1 MKSFLKY
8 TLATITGV
16 IISTFLISIILLG
29 ILGVMI
35 SSQDKPVHIKSN
47 SVLHLKI
54 NQAIPD
60 RSSVNALEIDFLS
73 FELIPQLG
81 LNDILENL
89 EKAKKDDKIKG
100 VFLEFGFITPGIATM
115 EEIRD
120 ALNDFK
126 SSGKFIVAY
135 SNEVMSH
142 SAFYMA
148 TVADKIY
155 LNPVAIFE
163 FMGLRSEVI
172 YYKGALEKL
181 GIDIQ
186 IVRHGE
192 YKSAVEPYIREN
204 MSIESRDQIMS
215 YMGSI
220 WEHMLE
226 VISEARNIPVDELNR
241 IADELLV
248 RNPQDALNLG
258 LVDAIKY
265 QDEVLDDLLINSGL
279 PETRD
284 LNLVSFSKYS
294 KVPKIRDGM
303 GLAKNKIAIVYATG
317 VIGFAS
323 KSEYNIG
330 GPTFVKAIRAA
341 RKDSAIK
348 AIVLRV
354 NSPGGSA
361 MVSEHIWREVQL
373 AQNEK
378 PVIASMGNVA
388 ASGGYYIV
396 APAEAIFCE
405 PTSITGSI
413 GVFGLL
419 PNAEKLLNQKLGI
432 TFDVAKTNKYSDFGS
447 IYRPLK
453 PMEREYLQAGIEK
466 TYSDFISKVGKGRN
480 MQRQEVDRIGQG
492 RVWSGINALE
502 IGLADQF
509 GGLNAAVE
517 YAAASV
523 NMEHYRIV
531 SYPQYQDPFEKLI
544 KTLSG
549 DIQTRKISK
558 EMGVYYQYFED
569 FRKVL
574 ETKGPQMRMPFR
586 IDIF

>member
-16 IISTFLISIILLG
+16 IISSFLLSIIMLG
-29 ILGVMI
+29 ILGAMI
-35 SSQDKPVHIKSN
+35 SSQDKPIHIKNN

-60 RSSVNALEIDFLS
+60 RTSVNAMEIDFLS
-73 FELIPQLG
+73 FEIQPQLG
-81 LNDILENL
+81 LNDILEYL
-89 EKAKKDDKIKG
+89 DKAKNDDRIKG
-100 VFLEFGFITPGIATM
+100 IFLEFGFITPGIATM

-120 ALNDFK
+120 ALSDFK
-126 SSGKFIVAY
+126 GSGKFIVAY
-135 SNEVMSH
+135 SNELMSQ
-142 SAFYMA
+142 SAFFLA

-163 FMGLRSEVI
+163 FKGLRSEVM

-181 GIDIQ
+181 GIEIQ
-186 IVRHGE
+186 IVKHGDF
-192 YKSAVEPYIREN
+192 KSAVEPYTREN
-204 MSIESRDQIMS
+204 MSEKNREQVMS
-215 YMGSI
+215 YIGSI

-226 VISEARNIPVDELNR
+226 TISEARKIPVDDLNK

-248 RNPQDALNLG
+248 RNPKDALNLG

-265 QDEVLDDLLINSGL
+265 QDEVLDDLLINNDYSDN
-279 PETRD
+279 RD
-284 LNLVSFSKYS
+284 LNLIRFSKYV
-294 KVPKIRDGM
+294 KTPKSRDGK
-303 GLAKNKIAIVYATG
+303 GFAKNKIAIVYATG
-317 VIGFAS
+317 VIGFGAN
-323 KSEYNIG
+323 SEYDIG

-341 RKDSAIK
+341 RKDSSIK

-388 ASGGYYIV
+388 
-396 APAEAIFCE
+396 PAEKIFCE
-405 PTSITGSI
+405 PTTITGSI

-447 IYRPLK
+447 IYRPLN
-453 PMEREYLQAGIEK
+453 PMEKEYLQAGIEK
-466 TYSDFISKVGKGRN
+466 TYSDFVRKVGEGRD
-480 MQRQEVDRIGQG
+480 MPLKEVNLIGQG

-509 GGLNAAVE
+509 GGLTSAIE
-517 YAAASV
+517 YAAGRAQL
-523 NMEHYRIV
+523 EHYSLV

-549 DIQTRKISK
+549 DIQTRKIKK
-558 EMGVYYQYFED
+558 ELGIYYQYFED

-574 ETKGPQMRMPFR
+574 ETEGIQMRMPFR
-586 IDIF
+586 MDIF

>member
-1 MKSFLKY
+1 M
-8 TLATITGV
+8 
-16 IISTFLISIILLG
+16 LG
-29 ILGVMI
+29 ILGLMI
-35 SSQDKPVHIKSN
+35 SSQDKPVHIKNN

-60 RSSVNALEIDFLS
+60 RSSVNAMEFDFLS
-73 FELIPQLG
+73 FELKHQLG
-81 LNDILENL
+81 LNDILQNL
-89 EKAKKDDKIKG
+89 EKARKDDNIKG
-100 VFLEFGFITPGIATM
+100 VFLEFGFITPGIASM

-120 ALNDFK
+120 ALNEFK
-126 SSGKFIVAY
+126 SSGKFIIAY
-135 SNEVMSH
+135 SNEVMSQ
-142 SAFYMA
+142 SAFFLA

-163 FMGLRSEVI
+163 FIGLRSEVM

-181 GIDIQ
+181 GIEMQ

-204 MSIESRDQIMS
+204 MSTASRDQIMS

-220 WEHMLE
+220 WDHMLE
-226 VISEARNIPVDELNR
+226 IISEARNIPVDELNR

-248 RNPQDALNLG
+248 KNPQDALNLG

-265 QDEVLDDLLINSGL
+265 QDEVLDDLLIKSEL
-279 PETRD
+279 LETQD
-284 LNLVSFSKYS
+284 LNLVSFSEYS
-294 KVPKIRDGM
+294 KVPKTRDGK

-323 KSEYNIG
+323 KSEYSIG

-341 RKDSAIK
+341 RKDSTIK

-361 MVSEHIWREVQL
+361 MVSEHIWREIQL

-388 ASGGYYIV
+388 ASGGYYIL
-396 APAEAIFCE
+396 APAEVIFCE
-405 PTSITGSI
+405 PTTITGSI

-447 IYRPLK
+447 IYRPLR
-453 PMEREYLQAGIEK
+453 PMEKEYLQAGIEK
-466 TYSDFISKVGKGRN
+466 TYNDFVHKVGEGRN
-480 MQRQEVDRIGQG
+480 MPHQEVDRIGQG

-502 IGLADQF
+502 LGLADQF
-509 GGLNAAVE
+509 GGLNTAID

-523 NMEHYRIV
+523 NLEHYRIV
-531 SYPQYQDPFEKLI
+531 SYPQYQDPLEKLLQ
-544 KTLSG
+544 TFSG
-549 DIQTRKISK
+549 DIQARKLKK
-558 EMGVYYQYFED
+558 ETGVYYQYIEN
-569 FRKVL
+569 FRNVI

>member
-16 IISTFLISIILLG
+16 IISTFLISIIMLG
-29 ILGVMI
+29 ILGVII
-35 SSQDKPVHIKSN
+35 SSQDKPVHIKNN

-60 RSSVNALEIDFLS
+60 RSSVNAIEIDFLS
-73 FELIPQLG
+73 FELKPQLG

-100 VFLEFGFITPGIATM
+100 VFLEFGFLAPGIATM

-126 SSGKFIVAY
+126 SSGKFIIAY

-142 SAFYMA
+142 SAFFLA

-163 FMGLRSEVI
+163 FMGLRSEVM

-181 GIDIQ
+181 GVEIQ

-204 MSIESRDQIMS
+204 MSTESRDQTMS

-226 VISEARNIPVDELNR
+226 VISEARNIPFDELNR

-248 RNPQDALNLG
+248 KNPQDALNLG

-279 PETRD
+279 PETKN

-294 KVPKIRDGM
+294 KVPKTRDG
-303 GLAKNKIAIVYATG
+303 LVKNKIAVVYATG

-323 KSEYNIG
+323 KSEYSIG

-341 RKDSAIK
+341 RKDSTIK

-396 APAEAIFCE
+396 APAEKIFCE
-405 PTSITGSI
+405 PTTITGSI

-466 TYSDFISKVGKGRN
+466 TYSDFVSKVGEGRN
-480 MQRQEVDRIGQG
+480 MPLQEVDRIGQG

-509 GGLNAAVE
+509 GGLKTALE
-517 YAAASV
+517 YAAASA
-523 NMEHYRIV
+523 NLEHYRIV
-531 SYPQYQDPFEKLI
+531 SYPKYQDPFEKLM

-549 DIQTRKISK
+549 DIQTRKLSK

-569 FRKVL
+569 FRNIL

>member
-1 MKSFLKY
+1 M
-8 TLATITGV
+8 
-16 IISTFLISIILLG
+16 LG

-35 SSQDKPVHIKSN
+35 SSQDKPVHIKNN

-60 RSSVNALEIDFLS
+60 RSSVNALEIDFIS
-73 FELIPQLG
+73 FELKQQLG

-126 SSGKFIVAY
+126 SSGKFIIAY
-135 SNEVMSH
+135 SNEVMSQ
-142 SAFYMA
+142 SAFFLA

-155 LNPVAIFE
+155 LNPVTIFQ

-181 GIDIQ
+181 GIEMQ

-192 YKSAVEPYIREN
+192 FKSAVEPYTREN
-204 MSIESRDQIMS
+204 MSKENREQIMS

-220 WEHMLE
+220 WEHILE
-226 VISEARNIPVDELNR
+226 IISEARNIPVDELNR

-248 RNPQDALNLG
+248 KNPQDALNLG

-265 QDEVLDDLLINSGL
+265 QDEVLDDLLINSDL
-279 PETRD
+279 PETQD

-294 KVPKIRDGM
+294 KVPKTREGR

-317 VIGFAS
+317 EIGFDAN
-323 KSEYNIG
+323 SEYDIG
-330 GPTFVKAIRAA
+330 GPTFVKAIRAI
-341 RKDSAIK
+341 RNDSTIK

-354 NSPGGSA
+354 NSPGGNA

-373 AQNEK
+373 AQKEK

-405 PTSITGSI
+405 PTTITGSI
-413 GVFGLL
+413 GAYGFL

-447 IYRPLK
+447 IYRPMN
-453 PMEREYLQAGIEK
+453 PMEKEYLQAGIEK
-466 TYSDFISKVGKGRN
+466 TYNDFVSKVGEGRN
-480 MQRQEVDRIGQG
+480 MPPQEVDRIGQG

-509 GGLNAAVE
+509 GGLNRAIE
-517 YAAASV
+517 YAAASA
-523 NMEHYRIV
+523 NLEHYRIV
-531 SYPQYQDPFEKLI
+531 SYPQYQDPLEKLI
-544 KTLSG
+544 QTLSG
-549 DIQTRKISK
+549 DIQARKLSK
-558 EMGVYYQYFED
+558 ELGVYYQYFED
-569 FRKVL
+569 LRKVL
-574 ETKGPQMRMPFR
+574 KTKGPQMRMPFR
-586 IDIF
+586 IDIY